1 MTTMY
6 NIDTQKVHVPYEKQ
20 QYIKKR
26 NRYCLPLIPSLLVLK
41 DLIHPFVTNSVTL
54 MSSWM
59 FTSCQPHWVTS
70 GRSKHSQLLITGR
83 NASHH
88 VLSTALGHLR
98 TKHTSASQFY
108 TQRSQHQP
116 TKPKLSQISTSTLI
130 LPGWVLPSLY

>member
-1 MTTMY
+1 M
-6 NIDTQKVHVPYEKQ
+6 PYEKQ

-26 NRYCLPLIPSLLVLK
+26 NHYYLPLIPSLPVVK
-41 DLIHPFVTNSVTL
+41 DLTHPFVTNSVTF

-98 TKHTSASQFY
+98 TKHTFTATLAGRNASHQNTQVPHSY
-108 TQRSQHQP
+108 TPNAVGINQRSQNCHKLVHQH
-116 TKPKLSQISTSTLI
+116 
-130 LPGWVLPSLY
+130 